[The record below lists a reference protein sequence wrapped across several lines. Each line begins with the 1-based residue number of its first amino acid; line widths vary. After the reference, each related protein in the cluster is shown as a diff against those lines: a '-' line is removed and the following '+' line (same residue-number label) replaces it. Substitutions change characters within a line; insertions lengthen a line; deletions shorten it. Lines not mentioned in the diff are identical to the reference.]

1 MRRLGSRLTALAGVL
16 LTLTAS
22 AQAGTQDFNLG
33 LGVPPVIL
41 NTKAPPTCTVT
52 WLLDNTAN
60 NDIFAARMRIDPG
73 DQDSPVNGRMPCPA
87 DIAPR
92 VADRALEVCA
102 NRSADPKTCVFA
114 DMTRDFEAHPDVR
127 STAENSSRCTSEK
140 AAQIALAC
148 WMSGGLA
155 VCNVGCGDTAEAAKQ
170 SAKARC
176 EDKQQHNCP
185 VTASVPVLGP

>member
-1 MRRLGSRLTALAGVL
+1 MRRLVSLLTALAGVL
-16 LTLTAS
+16 LMLAAS
-22 AQAGTQDFNLG
+22 AQAGTLDFNLG

-41 NTKAPPTCTVT
+41 DTKAPPACTVT

-60 NDIFAARMRIDPG
+60 NDIFAARMRIDAS

-87 DIAPR
+87 NIAPR
-92 VADRALEVCA
+92 VADRALDICA
-102 NRSADPKTCVFA
+102 SRAADPKTCVFA
-114 DMTRDFEAHPDVR
+114 DMARGFEAHPDMR
-127 STAENSSRCTSEK
+127 NTAENGSRCTSDK

-170 SAKARC
+170 SARARC
-176 EDKQQHNCP
+176 EDKQQRSCP
-185 VTASVPVLGP
+185 IMESVPVSGP

>member
-1 MRRLGSRLTALAGVL
+1 MRRLMSRVAALAGVL
-16 LTLTAS
+16 LISAAS
-22 AQAGTQDFNLG
+22 AQAGMQDFSLG

-41 NTKAPPTCTVT
+41 DTKAPPSCTVT

-73 DQDSPVNGRMPCPA
+73 ERDTPVNGRMPCPT

-102 NRSADPKTCVFA
+102 NRTADSKTCVFA
-114 DMTRDFEAHPDVR
+114 DMTRDFEDHPDIR
-127 STAENSSRCTSEK
+127 STAENGSRCTSDK

-176 EDKQQHNCP
+176 EDKQQRRCP
-185 VTASVPVLGP
+185 VTASVPVSGP